1 MIFLSSTGEP
11 HNESGM
17 DASATGNPE
26 EALQLKRAL
35 EGDRQAW
42 ASLLAA
48 YRPRLRRMVAVRL
61 HPLLR
66 GRIDP
71 SDVLQDAFV
80 EATERLGSYAEK
92 SDLPL
97 FLWLR
102 WLTAMRI
109 KRIHRDHLDVKG
121 RDPRREVSLYGEG
134 MPGVSSAA
142 LAEQLLGGDTRPSE
156 AAALAE
162 RKRRVEVALEAI
174 DPTDRE
180 VLVLRHFEEL
190 SNVETA
196 RVLGIAPAAASKR
209 YVRALVELKR
219 ILGPML
225 GESREVRP

>member
-1 MIFLSSTGEP
+1 MGT
-11 HNESGM
+11 
-17 DASATGNPE
+17 SATDNPD

-35 EGDRQAW
+35 EGDNQAW

-48 YRPRLRRMVAVRL
+48 YRPRLRRMVAIRL
-61 HPLLR
+61 HPGLR

-71 SDVLQDAFV
+71 SDVLQDAFA
-80 EATERLGSYAEK
+80 EATARLASYAEK

-102 WLTAMRI
+102 WLTGMRL
-109 KRIHRDHLDVKG
+109 KRIHREHFDVKG
-121 RDPRREVSLYGEG
+121 RDARREVSLRGDG
-134 MPGVSSAA
+134 TPGASSAA

-156 AAALAE
+156 AAARAE

-190 SNVETA
+190 TNVEAA
-196 RVLGIAPAAASKR
+196 RVLRITPAAASKR

-225 GESREVRP
+225 GESRELRR

>member
-1 MIFLSSTGEP
+1 MASAR
-11 HNESGM
+11 NESGM

-142 LAEQLLGGDTRPSE
+142 LAEQLLGGDTRPNRSWN
-156 AAALAE
+156 A
-162 RKRRVEVALEAI
+162 
-174 DPTDRE
+174 
-180 VLVLRHFEEL
+180 
-190 SNVETA
+190 S
-196 RVLGIAPAAASKR
+196 AAASG
-209 YVRALVELKR
+209 RAWPN
-219 ILGPML
+219 I
-225 GESREVRP
+225 RPSTPRLQTRFSSCSQC